1 MFLNG
6 NRDGVVVSVQ
16 HISIHGT
23 IMVDVT
29 IQRKTETVPRSARLG
44 PEAITGQLSVG
55 APIIVTFLMNVVTGI
70 KTAEQT
76 KNPGHRWC
84 PGNRG

>member
-29 IQRKTETVPRSARLG
+29 VQRKTETVPRSVRIG
-44 PEAITGQLSVG
+44 PEAVSGELSAG
-55 APIIVTFLMNVVTGI
+55 TPIIVTFLMNVVTGI
-70 KTAEQT
+70 RVT
-76 KNPGHRWC
+76 G
-84 PGNRG
+84 

>member
-1 MFLNG
+1 MFLSG

-29 IQRKTETVPRSARLG
+29 VQLKTETVPAAYASAPKPSPASSAQVL
-44 PEAITGQLSVG
+44 PSS
-55 APIIVTFLMNVVTGI
+55 
-70 KTAEQT
+70 
-76 KNPGHRWC
+76 
-84 PGNRG
+84 

>member
-1 MFLNG
+1 MFLSG

-29 IQRKTETVPRSARLG
+29 VQLKTETVPRSARLG
-44 PEAITGQLSVG
+44 PEAITGELSAG
-55 APIIVTFLMNVVTGI
+55 TPITVTFLMNVVTGI
-70 KTAEQT
+70 RVT
-76 KNPGHRWC
+76 G
-84 PGNRG
+84 

>member
-23 IMVDVT
+23 VMVDVA
-29 IQRKTETVPRSARLG
+29 IQLKTETVPRSARLG
-44 PEAITGQLSVG
+44 PEAITGELTAG
-55 APIIVTFLMNVVTGI
+55 TPIIVTFLMNVVTGI
-70 KTAEQT
+70 RVT
-76 KNPGHRWC
+76 G
-84 PGNRG
+84 

>member
-6 NRDGVVVSVQ
+6 NRDGVIVSVQ

-29 IQRKTETVPRSARLG
+29 VQLKSETVPRSARLG
-44 PEAITGQLSVG
+44 PEAITGELSAG
-55 APIIVTFLMNVVTGI
+55 TPITVTFLMNVVTGI
-70 KTAEQT
+70 RVT
-76 KNPGHRWC
+76 G
-84 PGNRG
+84 

>member
-6 NRDGVVVSVQ
+6 NRDGVVVSLQ

-29 IQRKTETVPRSARLG
+29 VQLKTETVPRSARLG
-44 PEAITGQLSVG
+44 PEAITGELSAG
-55 APIIVTFLMNVVTGI
+55 TPIIVTFLMNVVTGI
-70 KTAEQT
+70 RVT
-76 KNPGHRWC
+76 G
-84 PGNRG
+84 

>member
-1 MFLNG
+1 MFLSG

-29 IQRKTETVPRSARLG
+29 VQLKTETVPRSARLG
-44 PEAITGQLSVG
+44 PEAITGELSAG
-55 APIIVTFLMNVVTGI
+55 APIVVTFLMNVVTSMRVTG
-70 KTAEQT
+70 
-76 KNPGHRWC
+76 
-84 PGNRG
+84 

>member
-23 IMVDVT
+23 IMVDVAV
-29 IQRKTETVPRSARLG
+29 QRKTETVPRSARLG
-44 PEAITGQLSVG
+44 PEAITGELSAG
-55 APIIVTFLMNVVTGI
+55 TPIIVTCLMNVVTGI
-70 KTAEQT
+70 RVT
-76 KNPGHRWC
+76 G
-84 PGNRG
+84 

>member
-23 IMVDVT
+23 MMVDVAV
-29 IQRKTETVPRSARLG
+29 QLKTETGPRSARLG
-44 PEAITGQLSVG
+44 PEAITGVLSAG
-55 APIIVTFLMNVVTGI
+55 TPIIVTFLMNVVIGI
-70 KTAEQT
+70 RVT
-76 KNPGHRWC
+76 W
-84 PGNRG
+84 